1 MDEGADFHP
10 ITYFTLPFTTLL
22 RVHRNLIQFDL
33 LMQGKQVHTT
43 QKDGITAPPKATPP
57 NGR

>member
-33 LMQGKQVHTT
+33 LMQRKQVHTT
-43 QKDGITAPPKATPP
+43 QKMG
-57 NGR
+57 